1 MKKITL
7 ILFALFTC
15 WQINAQVSSYSFA
28 ESTETYA
35 QITGT
40 TSTAT
45 GDDGTQTNIP
55 IGFTFNYG
63 GVNYTAFGVSTN
75 GIIRL
80 GSNATDTGIASG
92 WTNGLSNTAAN
103 RPLIAVLWDDNNMT
117 GGEIRYSLT
126 GVAPNQVLTV
136 NWHNSKI
143 GGGGSTGGSAV
154 SALLRLYQTSN
165 VIEIVYSNP
174 YTTTNAVSA
183 SVGLNDASSF
193 LSVTPAATSTVSSAT
208 ANNAINAATMANL
221 AGKKLTFSPP
231 SCSAPT
237 GFVASALTATSATI
251 SWNAAV
257 PAPAT
262 GYEYYYSNVNTAPSG
277 AGTANAGLTAN
288 LSALTQNTT
297 YYVWLRS
304 DCGGGTFSAWAGPF
318 TFATPCNP
326 YTVPYFE
333 GFESGYTH
341 NATVAGCIS
350 QASVTGAS
358 VWTANSTLTTYN
370 RTPRTGLFN
379 TFLQYGNEDWM
390 FIPIDLVG
398 GTSYRVSLYAR
409 QDGATPTDAN
419 IAISYGTSN
428 SAVGMTN
435 SVLAATGI
443 ISGNYQEIVGDFTPA
458 TSGTYYVGIKG
469 YMNSTPWYISLDD
482 ISITE
487 SPSCLNPN
495 TIIASNITSNSVDLS
510 WTDGSGGLQFD
521 YEYAIQVPGTGV
533 PAGAGAQIGDV
544 TVIGEG
550 FDINGNPLTP
560 NTLYEVYVRADC
572 GGGSFS
578 TWSGPITFRTACE
591 AFTVPFTEGFN
602 STSPTESCWTIL
614 NVNADGDSWDTN
626 YTTNPFEGNQS
637 AVIYTDF
644 NAGVNNDWLISPTIT
659 LTGNQRL
666 KFHYRV
672 QSATEPND
680 FELLLSTTGNT
691 PASFTNTLIA
701 NTSYSNVTYVER
713 VVDLSAYNGN
723 VNIAWHVPNGGLDG
737 WRLYIDNVIVEDI
750 PSCVEPNTIIAS
762 NVTSSTVDLSW
773 TDGSGGLQFDYEYAI
788 QAPGTGIPVG
798 AGAQIGDVSVV
809 GEGFD
814 INGNPLAAN
823 TTYEVYVRSDC
834 GGGDFSPWIG
844 PITFTTLC
852 STFVA
857 PYTEGFENG
866 GNIPSCWNRSGSE
879 NWLFSNTPGFNH
891 IGNNGVITGS
901 TTSGGYFAWV
911 DDSSPNTTN
920 ATLTSPLIDVTALS
934 VPRLTFFELSNNEGA
949 NPNSTLNV
957 EVWDGAAWNAMATY
971 NTNTNGWEKRV
982 IDLSSLTITG
992 NIQVRFIIVESSSFY
1007 DDIAIDDVTIEETP
1021 SCLEPTLFNVNT
1033 IGTDSV
1039 IVSWTAGATET
1050 QWEYVI
1056 QAQGTGVPAGAGINA
1071 TTNPLTISGLTP
1083 NTPYEIYIRAICS
1096 VTEQSIW
1103 VGPFYVKTNI
1113 EVVCGT
1119 PVNTTYCYTDND
1131 TTSWTFTSSDGSPL
1145 RVTFNAGQVE
1155 NSWDE
1160 LIVLDSN
1167 GVTQLYN
1174 GYGASGNLAGLTF
1187 DSTGDTI
1194 TIKISSDGSANCGD
1208 SGYTSWNFD
1217 VVCATCVNP
1226 TATYTIVP
1234 NCANAQYS
1242 INVDL
1247 TNLGT
1252 ATSVTISD
1260 GTTTLS
1266 AISALGVQTFGPYA
1280 DGANTTITITNNQD
1294 GACSVNSGALTNV
1307 CPPANDEC
1315 VNAIP
1320 VNCGDVVTG
1329 STASGATNSGNNASA
1344 DVWYSYSGA
1353 AGDITVSLCNNTNF
1367 DSYLRVFDA
1376 CGGTQ
1381 IAFND
1386 DGCAAQSTL
1395 TFTANGTST
1404 YYIMVEGFSTN
1415 VGNFEMAV
1423 TCVLGNGDFNANSF
1437 SAYPNP
1443 VKDVLNISYATE
1455 ISSVRVINMIGQ
1467 EVLSKNINAT
1477 SSQVDMS
1484 QLSAGTYI
1492 VNVTLGD
1499 TIKTLKVVKQ

>member
-63 GVNYTAFGVSTN
+63 GVNYTAFGISTN

-80 GSNATDTGIASG
+80 GSNATDTAIASG

-174 YTTTNAVSA
+174 YTTTNTVSA

-237 GFVASALTATSATI
+237 GFVVSNLTPTSATI

-257 PAPAT
+257 PVPST
-262 GYEYYYSNVNTAPSG
+262 GYQYYYSNVNTAPSG
-277 AGTANAGLTAN
+277 AGTPVAATTDNLSGLTV
-288 LSALTQNTT
+288 NTT

-341 NATVAGCIS
+341 NVALAGCIS
-350 QASVTGAS
+350 QASVTGTQ
-358 VWTANSTLTTYN
+358 VWTANNTLTTYN
-370 RTPRTGLFN
+370 RAPRTGAFN
-379 TFLQYGNEDWM
+379 AFLQYSNEDWM

-409 QDGATPTDAN
+409 QDGTTAAN
-419 IAISYGTSN
+419 SNMAISYGTSN
-428 SAVGMTN
+428 TAVAMTN
-435 SVLAATGI
+435 SIVAATGI
-443 ISGNYQEIVGDFTPA
+443 IDGNYQEIVGDFIPA

-469 YMNSTPWYISLDD
+469 FMNGTPWYISLDD

-521 YEYAIQVPGTGV
+521 YEYAIQAPGTGI
-533 PAGAGAQIGDV
+533 PAGAGAQVGDV
-544 TVIGEG
+544 SVVGEG

-560 NTLYEVYVRADC
+560 NTLYEVYVRSDC

-578 TWSGPITFRTACE
+578 TWSGPITFRT
-591 AFTVPFTEGFN
+591 
-602 STSPTESCWTIL
+602 
-614 NVNADGDSWDTN
+614 
-626 YTTNPFEGNQS
+626 
-637 AVIYTDF
+637 
-644 NAGVNNDWLISPTIT
+644 
-659 LTGNQRL
+659 
-666 KFHYRV
+666 
-672 QSATEPND
+672 
-680 FELLLSTTGNT
+680 
-691 PASFTNTLIA
+691 
-701 NTSYSNVTYVER
+701 
-713 VVDLSAYNGN
+713 
-723 VNIAWHVPNGGLDG
+723 
-737 WRLYIDNVIVEDI
+737 
-750 PSCVEPNTIIAS
+750 
-762 NVTSSTVDLSW
+762 
-773 TDGSGGLQFDYEYAI
+773 
-788 QAPGTGIPVG
+788 
-798 AGAQIGDVSVV
+798 
-809 GEGFD
+809 
-814 INGNPLAAN
+814 
-823 TTYEVYVRSDC
+823 
-834 GGGDFSPWIG
+834 
-844 PITFTTLC
+844 LC

-866 GNIPSCWNRSGSE
+866 GTIPSCWNMSGSE

-920 ATLTSPLIDVTALS
+920 ATLTSPLIDVSALA

-982 IDLSSLTITG
+982 IDLSTLTITG
-992 NIQVRFIIVESSSFY
+992 DIQVRFIIVESSSFY

-1021 SCLEPTLFNVNT
+1021 SCLEPTVFTVNT
-1033 IGTDSV
+1033 VGTDSV
-1039 IVSWTAGATET
+1039 TVSWTAGATET

-1056 QAQGTGVPAGAGINA
+1056 QAQGTGVPAGAGVS
-1071 TTNPLTISGLTP
+1071 TTSNPLVISGLTP
-1083 NTPYEIYIRAICS
+1083 NTPYEIYLRAICS

-1103 VGPFYVKTNI
+1103 VGPFNVKTNI

-1131 TTSWTFTSSDGSPL
+1131 STSWTFTSSDGSPL

-1155 NSWDE
+1155 NTWDE
-1160 LIVLDSN
+1160 LIVLDSD

-1174 GYGASGNLAGLTF
+1174 GYGASGNLTGLTF

-1194 TIKISSDGSANCGD
+1194 TVKISSDGSANCGD
-1208 SGYTSWNFD
+1208 SAYTPWNFD

-1234 NCANAQYS
+1234 DCANAQYS
-1242 INVDL
+1242 IDVDV

-1260 GTTTLS
+1260 GTTTLP

-1294 GACSVNSGALTNV
+1294 GACSVNSGVLTNV

-1315 VNAIP
+1315 VNATPID
-1320 VNCGDVVTG
+1320 CGDVVTG
-1329 STASGATNSGNNASA
+1329 TTASGATNSGNNASA

-1395 TFTANGTST
+1395 TFAANGTST
-1404 YYIMVEGFSTN
+1404 YYIMVEGFGTN
-1415 VGNFEMAV
+1415 VGNFELSLS
-1423 TCVLGNGDFNANSF
+1423 CVLSNGDFNSNSF

-1467 EVLSKNINAT
+1467 EVLSKNVNAT